1 MYNNNKNMSLKNF
14 QKGSAVYFATIV
26 MILILA
32 MALALTAILL
42 RQMKVAQKM
51 GDSEIVFYA
60 ADTGWEIAL
69 HTMATSTQF
78 SGKLENGASYEVRIR
93 EEGTEECEENNDG
106 IPNFCIFSTG
116 YYHNLQRSIF
126 MRR

>member
-1 MYNNNKNMSLKNF
+1 MLIKNF
-14 QKGSAVYFATIV
+14 QKGSAVFYAVII
-26 MILILA
+26 MIILLT
-32 MALALTAILL
+32 MALALNVIFL
-42 RQMKVAQKM
+42 RQLKVLKKI
-51 GDSEIVFYA
+51 GDTNIAFYA

-78 SGKLENGASYEVRIR
+78 SGELENGARYEVKIR
-93 EEGTEECEENNDG
+93 QEGTEECEENNDG